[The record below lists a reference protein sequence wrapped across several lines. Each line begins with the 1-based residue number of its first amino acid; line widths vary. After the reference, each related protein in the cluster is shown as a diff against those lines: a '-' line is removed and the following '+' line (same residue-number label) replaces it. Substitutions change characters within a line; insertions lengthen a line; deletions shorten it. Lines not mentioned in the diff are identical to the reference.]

1 MDKALIEKAFE
12 QFMEK
17 ELGFIHNPQD
27 SFYRLHKKLWL
38 ECATWQRE
46 QLIKELREWAMEDAE
61 MRTDEFP
68 EESILTITLPDLL
81 AKLDEL
87 EGEGYE

>member
-1 MDKALIEKAFE
+1 MNKALIEKAFE

-17 ELGFIHNPQD
+17 ELGFIPNPQD
-27 SFYRLHKKLWL
+27 SFYHLHKKLWL

-46 QLIKELREWAMEDAE
+46 QLIKELREWIDKNRTTTNGEDFSCD
-61 MRTDEFP
+61 TD
-68 EESILTITLPDLL
+68 ILL

-87 EGEGYE
+87 EKGGE